1 MSDEVKNNKKKSV
14 EEELIVYIQILSRK
28 RLQIMT
34 PSKTKLKRMTIYS
47 TRRILSIFV
56 KTGLT

>member
-56 KTGLT
+56 KTDLT